1 MIEDSGLAS
10 LDHGIAAADAA
21 RVHEL
26 FISVDVETAG
36 PTPARY
42 SLLSIGAC
50 VVDRPDLGFYV
61 EIAPVTMDAL
71 DAALAVSGL
80 SLDQLAVTGLPPAEA
95 MAKFADWVGKV
106 VPSGASPIFVGFNA
120 VFDWMF
126 VADYFQRFHHRNPFG
141 HAALDIKSY
150 AMGTTGSTWAQTSMR
165 SLAPTYL
172 GGRELSHN
180 ALADARDQAELFRA
194 ITKERTSL

>member
-10 LDHGIAAADAA
+10 LDNGVAAVSAGP
-21 RVHEL
+21 VPEV

-36 PTPARY
+36 PTPDHY

-50 VVDRPDLGFYV
+50 VVDRSEPGFYV
-61 EIAPVTMDAL
+61 ELAPVTTEAL

-80 SLDQLAVTGLPPAEA
+80 SMDQLAVTGVPPAEA
-95 MAKFADWVGKV
+95 MAKFAEWLGEV

-120 VFDWMF
+120 AFDWMF
-126 VADYFQRFHHRNPFG
+126 VADYFERFHHRNPFG

-150 AMGTTGSTWAQTSMR
+150 AMGVTGSTWAQTSMR
-165 SLAPTYL
+165 HLAPAYL
-172 GGRELSHN
+172 GGRVLSHN
-180 ALADARDQAELFRA
+180 ALADARDQAELFLA

>member
-1 MIEDSGLAS
+1 MIEDSGLTSRDNRVAS
-10 LDHGIAAADAA
+10 VNAG
-21 RVHEL
+21 RVPEV

-50 VVDRPDLGFYV
+50 LVDRPELGFYV
-61 EIAPVTMDAL
+61 ELAPVTTEAL
-71 DAALAVSGL
+71 GAALAVSGL
-80 SLDQLAVTGLPPAEA
+80 SMEQLAVTGVPPAEA
-95 MAKFADWVGKV
+95 MAKFADWVGEV
-106 VPSGASPIFVGFNA
+106 VPSGASAVFVGFNA

-126 VADYFQRFHHRNPFG
+126 VADYFERFHHRNPFG

-150 AMGTTGSTWAQTSMR
+150 AMGTIGSTWAQTSMR
-165 SLAPTYL
+165 HLAPAYL
-172 GGRELSHN
+172 GGRVLSHN
-180 ALADARDQAELFRA
+180 ALADARDQAELFLA

>member
-10 LDHGIAAADAA
+10 LDNGVAAVNAG
-21 RVHEL
+21 RVPEV

-61 EIAPVTMDAL
+61 EIAPVTMEAL

-80 SLDQLAVTGLPPAEA
+80 SMDQLAVTGVQPVEA
-95 MAKFADWVGKV
+95 MSKFADWLGEV

-120 VFDWMF
+120 AFDWMF
-126 VADYFQRFHHRNPFG
+126 VADYFERFHHRNPFG

-150 AMGTTGSTWAQTSMR
+150 AMGTTNSAWAQTSMR
-165 SLAPTYL
+165 HLAPTYL
-172 GGRELSHN
+172 GGRALTHN
-180 ALADARDQAELFRA
+180 ALADARDQAELFLA

>member
-1 MIEDSGLAS
+1 MIEDSGLTS
-10 LDHGIAAADAA
+10 LDNGVAAVDAG
-21 RVHEL
+21 RVPEV

-50 VVDRPDLGFYV
+50 VVDRPELGFYV
-61 EIAPVTMDAL
+61 EIAPVTTEAL

-80 SLDQLAVTGLPPAEA
+80 SMDQLAVTGVQPVEA
-95 MAKFADWVGKV
+95 MSKFADWLGEV

-126 VADYFQRFHHRNPFG
+126 VADYFERFHHRNPFG

-150 AMGTTGSTWAQTSMR
+150 AMGTTGSAWAQTSMR
-165 SLAPTYL
+165 HLAPTYL
-172 GGRELSHN
+172 GGRVLTHN
-180 ALADARDQAELFRA
+180 ALADARDQAELFLA